1 MFMGISGGKWEF
13 SVRNG
18 YFQWELGI
26 PVKYSYH
33 TGFHGSIDFKLS
45 IIGLGNFDPVI
56 ELGLVSGIGPGLV
69 GPAWRGT
76 IGGGHLDPGPGPKP
90 PVNVDGLEVIP
101 VTAFEIAQTSGSPDV
116 SQII

>member
-1 MFMGISGGKWEF
+1 MGISGGKWEF

-56 ELGLVSGIGPGLV
+56 ELGLVSGIRPGLER
-69 GPAWRGT
+69 PAWGV
-76 IGGGHLDPGPGPKP
+76 GVLLGHIDP
-90 PVNVDGLEVIP
+90 
-101 VTAFEIAQTSGSPDV
+101 
-116 SQII
+116 

>member
-1 MFMGISGGKWEF
+1 MGIPG
-13 SVRNG
+13 
-18 YFQWELGI
+18 
-26 PVKYSYH
+26 KYSYH

-45 IIGLGNFDPVI
+45 IIGLGNFDPII

-69 GPAWRGT
+69 GPAWGGT
-76 IGGGHLDPGPGPKP
+76 VGGGHLDPGPGPKP